1 MSINDTLI
9 VNSSITK
16 SQRTIMDK
24 AEWVTIIIIT
34 ISSNG
39 EKSLFIENLYAY
51 LFFFFNLIKKKK
63 NRIDIKSL
71 TSNGFIFAE
80 YIENKF
86 ESAKKTYIL

>member
-1 MSINDTLI
+1 MGND
-9 VNSSITK
+9 NNNNN
-16 SQRTIMDK
+16 
-24 AEWVTIIIIT
+24 IIQWREI
-34 ISSNG
+34 
-39 EKSLFIENLYAY
+39 FIHRK
-51 LFFFFNLIKKKK
+51 FVCIFVFFFNLIKKKK